1 MTTEEPHAAHYKPHE
16 TMLPTFYMKKKT
28 NVFVGKISQIVKF
41 NMDQHL
47 MFYDT
52 HFYFNNL
59 YTLQTIDQ
67 FLRKA

>member
-1 MTTEEPHAAHYKPHE
+1 
-16 TMLPTFYMKKKT
+16 MKET

-47 MFYDT
+47 MFYNT

-59 YTLQTIDQ
+59 YKVQKIDQ